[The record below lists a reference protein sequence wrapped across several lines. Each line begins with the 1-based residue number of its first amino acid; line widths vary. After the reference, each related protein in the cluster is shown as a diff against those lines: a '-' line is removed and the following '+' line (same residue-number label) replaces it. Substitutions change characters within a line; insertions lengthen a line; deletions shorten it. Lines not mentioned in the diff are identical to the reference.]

1 MKAYVIKNEDEYL
14 MQNSENR
21 LYFTKYLDKAEIFS
35 DYELAKC
42 DCFSCCEVVEITI
55 AEGDLEQEIAV
66 LKRALELACE
76 DLQFFDYGNENTQQG
91 ISMKYNYFIQKA
103 KERNNG

>member
-55 AEGDLEQEIAV
+55 TEGDLEKENKI
-66 LKRALELACE
+66 LKKALELACKNIRR
-76 DLQFFDYGNENTQQG
+76 LNAMSPNT
-91 ISMKYNYFIQKA
+91 IHPDFVDFYIAYA
-103 KERNNG
+103 EEVL